1 MQAFALNPASLP
13 LGGLLIVAAGMV
25 NAGFT
30 LPLKRMRSWPWEN
43 AWLIWAFTALVLF
56 PLLAAMLT
64 IPNLAA
70 VYVQVDKLTL
80 LRMCLYGVGWGIAQG
95 LLGLAIESIGV
106 ALGFS
111 IVLGVSA
118 AMGTLIP
125 FIRLHQAMLFT
136 KTGVM
141 LLSGLALV
149 VLGVGF
155 CAVAGQRREQELAN
169 SSRPNAASFKMGLAF
184 AVLGGLLACS
194 MNLGISFAGPL
205 LNLAA
210 EHGANPIWCAN
221 VIWPPLLAGG
231 AIPNILYCL
240 HLLRKHRGATYSSAE
255 GVWFCWLLSV
265 LMGVLWFGGH
275 LFYGM
280 GTSLLGPL
288 GPVLGW
294 PAYMSLLV
302 ISASGYGFFTGE
314 WRKVSARPVRLQL
327 AGIAILCVA
336 VFLFSQ
342 THA

>member
-1 MQAFALNPASLP
+1 
-13 LGGLLIVAAGMV
+13 MV

-30 LPLKRMRSWPWEN
+30 LPLKRMRKWPWEN
-43 AWLIWAFTALVLF
+43 AWLIWTFTALVLF
-56 PLLAAMLT
+56 PLLAAVLT

-70 VYVQVDKLTL
+70 VYMQVDSFTL
-80 LRMCLYGVGWGIAQG
+80 LRVCLYGVCWGIAQG

-125 FIRLHQAMLFT
+125 FIRLHQAMLLT
-136 KTGVM
+136 KTGAM
-141 LLSGLALV
+141 LLSGLLLV

-155 CAVAGQRREQELAN
+155 CAAAGQRREQELAN
-169 SSRPNAASFKMGLAF
+169 SPKPNTGAFKLGLAF
-184 AVLGGLLACS
+184 ALLGGLLASS

-210 EHGANPIWCAN
+210 QHGANPIWCAN

-240 HLLRKHRGATYSSAE
+240 HLLRKHRRATQYSAHR
-255 GVWFCWLLSV
+255 VWFCWLLSV
-265 LMGVLWFGGH
+265 LMGVLWFAGH

-280 GTSLLGPL
+280 GTSLLGTL

-294 PAYMSLLV
+294 PAYMSLLA
-302 ISASGYGFFTGE
+302 ISASGYGFLAGE
-314 WRKVSARPVRLQL
+314 WRHVSARPVRLQL

-336 VFLFSQ
+336 VFLFSR

>member
-1 MQAFALNPASLP
+1 MQAFALNPVPLP

-30 LPLKRMRSWPWEN
+30 LPLKRMRTWPWEN

-56 PLLAAMLT
+56 PLLAAVLT

-70 VYVQVDKLTL
+70 VYMQVDKLTL
-80 LRMCLYGVGWGIAQG
+80 LRMCCYGIGWGIAQG
-95 LLGLAIESIGV
+95 LLGLAVESIGV

-136 KTGVM
+136 PTGGM

-149 VLGVGF
+149 VVGVSF
-155 CAVAGQRREQELAN
+155 CAVAGQRREKELAK
-169 SSRPNAASFKMGLAF
+169 SPKPNTDSFKLGLAF

-205 LNLAA
+205 LKLAA
-210 EHGANPIWCAN
+210 QHGANPIWCAN

-240 HLLRKHRGATYSSAE
+240 HLLRKHRGATHYRAD
-255 GVWFCWLLSV
+255 GGWFCGLLSV

-280 GTSLLGPL
+280 GTSLLGTL

-302 ISASGYGFFTGE
+302 ISASGYGFLTGE
-314 WRKVSARPVRLQL
+314 WRHVSTRPIRLQL
-327 AGIAILCVA
+327 TGIAILCVA

>member
-1 MQAFALNPASLP
+1 MQSLALNSVSMPA
-13 LGGLLIVAAGMV
+13 GGLLIAAAGMV

-43 AWLIWAFTALVLF
+43 AWLIWALTALVLF
-56 PLLAAMLT
+56 PLLAAELT
-64 IPNLAA
+64 IPNLSS
-70 VYVQVDKLTL
+70 VYMEVDKLTI

-95 LLGLAIESIGV
+95 MLGLAIESIGV

-125 FIRLHQAMLFT
+125 FIRLHRAMLST
-136 KTGVM
+136 QTGGI

-155 CAVAGQRREQELAN
+155 CAAAGQGRELELAN
-169 SSRPNAASFKMGLAF
+169 CPNRKTTSFKMGLAF

-210 EHGANPIWCAN
+210 QHGANPIWCAN

-240 HLLRKHRGATYSSAE
+240 HLLRKHRSAAHYCAN
-255 GVWFCWLLSV
+255 GVWFSWLLSV

-280 GTSLLGPL
+280 GTSLLGIL
-288 GPVLGW
+288 GPVIGW

-302 ISASGYGFFTGE
+302 ISASGYGFLTGE
-314 WRKVSARPVRLQL
+314 WRHVSARPIRLQL